1 MIFSK
6 AEYEHL
12 LDAEHARLARIG
24 REGTAQIFPVNFIIN
39 LHTGAIDIVG
49 PRLRASRL
57 ASTDRNPSCYTR
69 IPVTAWADGS
79 VQW

>member
-1 MIFSK
+1 MMFSK

-12 LDAEHARLARIG
+12 LDAEHARLACIG

-49 PRLRASRL
+49 RRPRCLLGLCAHHGWLPLIGILRA
-57 ASTDRNPSCYTR
+57 T
-69 IPVTAWADGS
+69 
-79 VQW
+79 